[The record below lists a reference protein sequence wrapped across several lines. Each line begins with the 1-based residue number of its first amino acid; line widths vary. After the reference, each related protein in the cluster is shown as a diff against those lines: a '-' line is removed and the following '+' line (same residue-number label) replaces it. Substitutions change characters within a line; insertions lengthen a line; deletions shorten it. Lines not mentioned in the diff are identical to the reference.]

1 MERDYLKAYTIF
13 DKEVEKIWP
22 RLKKMINNNKSN
34 DFEGQLYALLALSSC
49 KIEDQKTRQ

>member
-22 RLKKMINNNKSN
+22 RLKKMINNNKAN
-34 DFEGQLYALLALSSC
+34 DFEGQLYALFALSSC
-49 KIEDQKTRQ
+49 KIED